1 MADVAS
7 LAVGLHLNA
16 ANFKSQLVGAYGDA
30 GKQSRQFNRQAQD
43 DAKKWKRLTGA

>member
-16 ANFKSQLVGAYGDA
+16 ANFKTQLIGAYGDA
-30 GKQSRQFNRQAQD
+30 NKQSRQFNRQAQD
-43 DAKKWKRLTGA
+43 DAKKD